1 MNENSCSEILDKALS
16 ERHIEEASNAEA
28 FFKAR
33 KAVALRKSRI
43 LKSVSAFAA
52 CIALV
57 LSLSVAAMFINP
69 DKKSDQFAEDAP
81 NYSDSS
87 QNDPSADDDIKGD
100 SDPSD
105 GNYGDEG
112 DFDGENEGE
121 TGITGV
127 YAINTG
133 NFEENIEDSLVH
145 DILSLEAKG
154 NSTTLTS
161 KQKETLKKQ
170 LKVYLKEFCATNSLS
185 EDYTFEISPT
195 GKEYGAHIF
204 ARVVVTF
211 EEAQTIEL
219 LVVVAK

>member
-33 KAVALRKSRI
+33 KAAALRRSRI
-43 LKSVSAFAA
+43 LKSVSSFAA

-81 NYSDSS
+81 NYSE
-87 QNDPSADDDIKGD
+87 NDFSTDDDIKGD

-121 TGITGV
+121 TGLTGV
-127 YAINTG
+127 YAIDIG

-170 LKVYLKEFCATNSLS
+170 LKVYLKEFCAANSLS
-185 EDYTFEISPT
+185 EDYTFEILPT

-204 ARVVVTF
+204 ARATVTL
-211 EEAQTIEL
+211 EGGNVIEL
-219 LVVVAK
+219 LIVSTK

>member
-1 MNENSCSEILDKALS
+1 MNENYCSEILDKAIS
-16 ERHIEEASNAEA
+16 ERHIEEASDAEA

-33 KAVALRKSRI
+33 KAAALRRSRI

-52 CIALV
+52 CVALV
-57 LSLSVAAMFINP
+57 LSLRVADMFTNS
-69 DKKSDQFAEDAP
+69 DKKSDMFEESAP
-81 NYSDSS
+81 NYNE
-87 QNDPSADDDIKGD
+87 NDFSTDDDIKGD

-121 TGITGV
+121 TGLTGV
-127 YAINTG
+127 YAIDIG

-170 LKVYLKEFCATNSLS
+170 LKVYLKEFCAANSLG
-185 EDYTFEISPT
+185 EDYTFEISPL

-211 EEAQTIEL
+211 EGTQTIEL

>member
-28 FFKAR
+28 FFKSR
-33 KAVALRKSRI
+33 KAAALRKSRI

-57 LSLSVAAMFINP
+57 LSLGIAAMFINP

-81 NYSDSS
+81 NYSE
-87 QNDPSADDDIKGD
+87 NDFAADDDIKGD

-121 TGITGV
+121 TGLTGV
-127 YAINTG
+127 YAIDIG

-154 NSTTLTS
+154 NLTTLTS
-161 KQKETLKKQ
+161 KQKETFKKQ
-170 LKVYLKEFCATNSLS
+170 LKVYLKEFCAANSLS
-185 EDYTFEISPT
+185 EEYTFEISPT
-195 GKEYGAHIF
+195 GKEYGTHIF

-211 EEAQTIEL
+211 KETQTIEL